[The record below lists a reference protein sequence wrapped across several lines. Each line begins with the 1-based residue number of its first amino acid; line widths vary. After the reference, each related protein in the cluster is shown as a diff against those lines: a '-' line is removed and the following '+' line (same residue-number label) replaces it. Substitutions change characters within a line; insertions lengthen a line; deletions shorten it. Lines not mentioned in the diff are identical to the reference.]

1 MPDPIFERYKE
12 ALRAGHVAALRG
24 RLDDALINYRRAAA
38 IADERALPH
47 ASMAGVLLRLGRVEE
62 AAAAYGRAVERA
74 PGDEGALSGRAE
86 ALIAAGK
93 AAEAAQALDHLA
105 EVLEAAGKPAEALTA
120 LHRAFDLVQTG
131 KRRSRVKGLQQA
143 VRAQLEAAAAAPP
156 LLPEGGPDADAAA
169 SLGEAGEPAAASSRE
184 PDVLPDRGA
193 DEGHGAPRVEREI
206 VRGGAASRESTA
218 AAGPLDVTPA
228 AVAKAEIAWPASD
241 RRPFSGPSRSD
252 RHDSD
257 RSVAGPGAIVGA
269 IEKPGAGSASTGS
282 REPVHAP
289 EPLQEPVPAL
299 AEAAGE
305 ETASAPLAEADV
317 AARAETVAAARAE
330 PASPGAAG
338 AREDQLSAE
347 EVPPAEEGTR
357 PRPRREAIEWPVA
370 DLAQRQSSR
379 RPAVSG
385 PAPAAAGRAVSSR
398 GRGLPDQDAVAAR
411 EGEPGRA
418 GSPMGRGGRPTAEL
432 IGFERVP
439 ALGSEPEQRFQ
450 AAEHAEATGARETA
464 VWMYVQ
470 AADGF
475 AARDGSQAALDAC
488 HRALAV
494 SPGSADAHLALV
506 RLYMSLGWR
515 ERAAEKL
522 LLLDRLLELDRAPAD
537 RERVAA
543 MTAEMFA
550 DDLRFP
556 RTPPGA

>member
-143 VRAQLEAAAAAPP
+143 VRAQLEAAAAVPP
-156 LLPEGGPDADAAA
+156 LLPADGPDAGAAA
-169 SLGEAGEPAAASSRE
+169 SLPGAGEPAASARE

-193 DEGHGAPRVEREI
+193 DEAHGAPRVEREI
-206 VRGGAASRESTA
+206 VRDWASARESTA
-218 AAGPLDVTPA
+218 VAGPLDATPA
-228 AVAKAEIAWPASD
+228 AEAKAEIAWPASD
-241 RRPFSGPSRSD
+241 RRPFSGPSGSD
-252 RHDSD
+252 LLDSD
-257 RSVAGPGAIVGA
+257 RAAAGPDATMGA
-269 IEKPGAGSASTGS
+269 IEKPGAGMARTGS
-282 REPVHAP
+282 RGPVHAP
-289 EPLQEPVPAL
+289 DPVHVPEPVHP
-299 AEAAGE
+299 EAASE
-305 ETASAPLAEADV
+305 EGASVPLANADAV
-317 AARAETVAAARAE
+317 ARTETVAAAQVE
-330 PASPGAAG
+330 PSSPDAAG
-338 AREDQLSAE
+338 AREDQPSAQE
-347 EVPPAEEGTR
+347 APPAEDGTR
-357 PRPRREAIEWPVA
+357 PSPRREAIEWPVA
-370 DLAQRQSSR
+370 DLAQRQSNR
-379 RPAVSG
+379 RPAASG
-385 PAPAAAGRAVSSR
+385 PTPAAAGRAASSR
-398 GRGLPDQDAVAAR
+398 GRGGPDQDAVPAR
-411 EGEPGRA
+411 EGEPSRP
-418 GSPMGRGGRPTAEL
+418 GSPMALGGRPAAEL

-494 SPGSADAHLALV
+494 SPGSVDAHLALV

-522 LLLDRLLELDRAPAD
+522 LLLDRLLEFDRVPAD
-537 RERVAA
+537 RERVTA
-543 MTAEMFA
+543 MAAEMFA

-556 RTPPGA
+556 RTPPVA